1 MIESWKYAVDTRTRF
16 QLRQER
22 RLARH
27 AVSREDAGITQ
38 GQAAFA
44 VSRTQHHGSDD
55 LKNPMHELSIAIS
68 LVDLAR
74 KEAERVRGR
83 VIALHIKVG
92 PLSGVF
98 KDVLLSSYEMAS
110 YDTSLQGSQL
120 IIEDVP
126 IVIYCSQC
134 RAESPVGSMQRF
146 CCSVCGAPASEI
158 LRGKELELVSLEI
171 DS

>member
-1 MIESWKYAVDTRTRF
+1 
-16 QLRQER
+16 
-22 RLARH
+22 
-27 AVSREDAGITQ
+27 
-38 GQAAFA
+38 
-44 VSRTQHHGSDD
+44 
-55 LKNPMHELSIAIS
+55 MHELSIAMS

-74 KEAERVRGR
+74 QEAERVPGR

-98 KDVLLSSYEMAS
+98 KDALLSSYEMAS

-134 RAESPVGSMQRF
+134 RAERTVGPMQRF
-146 CCSVCGAPASEI
+146 SCSVCSAPASEI
-158 LRGKELELVSLEI
+158 LRGKELELVSLELE
-171 DS
+171 S